1 MVMGFP
7 SKGAEQN
14 MIQLPS
20 PQIQRIST
28 PSIILVYSSGDWA
41 RRRFNRRHSWRDE
54 RVKVPHPD
62 LSHGDATGRWW
73 KWPVRERRMG
83 ATHVPNPAPASW

>member
-1 MVMGFP
+1 MFTLAFQMVMGFP

-41 RRRFNRRHSWRDE
+41 RRRFNRRHS
-54 RVKVPHPD
+54 
-62 LSHGDATGRWW
+62 
-73 KWPVRERRMG
+73 
-83 ATHVPNPAPASW
+83 